1 MVKEKILALLKDA
14 DGFLSGERIS
24 GQLGVSRAAVCKSV
38 KKLREEGYAIES
50 ATNKGYRL
58 LASPDL
64 LTQGELLPL
73 LATRY
78 MGRRVYSYEVTDSTN
93 RRAREEAERGAPHG
107 SVFFAEEQTN
117 GRGRLGRTWSA
128 PRGAG
133 VWMSVLLR
141 PKLTPADI
149 AQVTL
154 LAGLATCIAIRE
166 VTGLP
171 VAIKWPNDI
180 VYEGKKL
187 VGILTELAAEEDRI
201 SALVVGIGVNVNN
214 ASFPMELKEK
224 ATSLLLAGGR
234 RVSRKELAARILLR
248 LEEEYERFLQH
259 AADRAFLDRYAQH
272 CATIGSVVRVATGS
286 EEFVGTAVGINETGA
301 LLVET
306 GQGVRPVLSGEVSV
320 RGMLGYC

>member
-187 VGILTELAAEEDRI
+187 VGILTEMAAEEDRI

-214 ASFPMELKEK
+214 ASFPKELKEK

>member
-107 SVFFAEEQTN
+107 SVFFAEEQTS

-187 VGILTELAAEEDRI
+187 VGILTEMAAEEDRI

-214 ASFPMELKEK
+214 ASFPKELKEK

-286 EEFVGTAVGINETGA
+286 EEFIGTAVGINETGA

>member
-187 VGILTELAAEEDRI
+187 VGILTEMAAEEDRI

-214 ASFPMELKEK
+214 ASFPKELKEK

-286 EEFVGTAVGINETGA
+286 EEFIGTAVGINETGA

>member
-1 MVKEKILALLKDA
+1 MVKEKILAQLKDA

-107 SVFFAEEQTN
+107 SVFFAEEQTS

-187 VGILTELAAEEDRI
+187 VGILTEMAAEEDRI

-214 ASFPMELKEK
+214 ASFPKELKEK

>member
-187 VGILTELAAEEDRI
+187 VGILTEMAAEEDRI

-286 EEFVGTAVGINETGA
+286 EEFIGTAVGINETGA

>member
-107 SVFFAEEQTN
+107 SVFFAEEQTS

-187 VGILTELAAEEDRI
+187 VGILTEMAAEEDRI

-214 ASFPMELKEK
+214 ASFPKELKEK

>member
-187 VGILTELAAEEDRI
+187 VGILTEMAAEEDRI

-214 ASFPMELKEK
+214 ASFPKELKEK

-248 LEEEYERFLQH
+248 LEEEYERFLQY

>member
-64 LTQGELLPL
+64 LTRGELLPL

-187 VGILTELAAEEDRI
+187 VGILTEMAAEEDRI

>member
-187 VGILTELAAEEDRI
+187 VGILTEMAAEEDRI